1 MICIALTGIAG
12 HVLRDLL
19 SRRIRTVEIRS
30 PSNFFALLN
39 LQPGDSLFLT
49 EHSPLDIVPGTD
61 GLIASAEAT
70 QIITHRLIHSA
81 EDFYE
86 EREAQAARVQLRL
99 VGVGKVRRISSSY
112 QMGSPL
118 MLEVDQIKF
127 CDAR

>member
-12 HVLRDLL
+12 PVLRDLL
-19 SRRIRTVEIRS
+19 ARRIRTVEIRS
-30 PSNFFALLN
+30 PSNFIAMLN
-39 LQPGDSLFLT
+39 LQPGESLFLT
-49 EHSPLDIVPGTD
+49 EHSPLDIVPGTN
-61 GLIASAEAT
+61 GLIARAEAT

-81 EDFYE
+81 EDIYE

-99 VGVGKVRRISSSY
+99 MGVGRVRRISSSY

-118 MLEVDQIKF
+118 MLEVDQVRY

>member
-1 MICIALTGIAG
+1 M
-12 HVLRDLL
+12 
-19 SRRIRTVEIRS
+19 EIRS